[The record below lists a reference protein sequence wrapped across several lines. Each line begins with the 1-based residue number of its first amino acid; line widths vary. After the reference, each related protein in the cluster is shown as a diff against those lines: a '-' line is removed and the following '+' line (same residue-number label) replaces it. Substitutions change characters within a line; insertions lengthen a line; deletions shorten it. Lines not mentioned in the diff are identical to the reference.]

1 MWYGNATQSLK
12 DEAERFSNSVKQAQ
26 LSERIAGYI
35 AIAAIAKAKREVALI
50 EQIKRESYDGRN
62 L

>member
-26 LSERIAGYI
+26 LNERIAGYI